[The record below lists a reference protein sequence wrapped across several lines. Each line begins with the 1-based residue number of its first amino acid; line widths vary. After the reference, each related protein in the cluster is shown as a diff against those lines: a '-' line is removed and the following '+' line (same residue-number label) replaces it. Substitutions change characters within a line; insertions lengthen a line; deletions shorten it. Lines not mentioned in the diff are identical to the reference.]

1 MCECVCVFLYRG
13 DSASKQIDLGV
24 IVVKCSSDFD
34 QVGGASLPLPSSVV
48 LASGSQKQNIVT
60 CSGFLEPGH
69 YAIMPLSFSQC
80 SHTPSVMPPPHP
92 YVVALYSG
100 CEVSYQ
106 PNSPTRPGFLTQAI
120 ILMACNS
127 SSGRIMGKV

>member
-1 MCECVCVFLYRG
+1 MNVCVFLYRG
-13 DSASKQIDLGV
+13 DSTSKQVDLGV

-69 YAIMPLSFSQC
+69 YASCHYLSASVTTPLLSCPHLVPTWWHCIRVVKCRTSPTLPPDQASSPRQC
-80 SHTPSVMPPPHP
+80 SSWHATV
-92 YVVALYSG
+92 VVAG
-100 CEVSYQ
+100 
-106 PNSPTRPGFLTQAI
+106 
-120 ILMACNS
+120 
-127 SSGRIMGKV
+127 